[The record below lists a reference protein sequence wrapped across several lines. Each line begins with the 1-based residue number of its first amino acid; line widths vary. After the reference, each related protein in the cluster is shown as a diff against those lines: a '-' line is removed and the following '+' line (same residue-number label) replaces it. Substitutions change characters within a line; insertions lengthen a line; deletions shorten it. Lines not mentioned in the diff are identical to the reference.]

1 MITNSGYEFMLIDI
15 SEQIWAFMRYY
26 TQEAERPVDV
36 LQMMFQ
42 MNYCVPG
49 NPCSVHGL
57 TQTQH
62 GLLDDFV
69 EFGLIHKQK
78 GKDKRGLFYPTSLG
92 VNIVFGQSKQQQI
105 KAAQE
110 SLGQVGQFHRQS
122 ADDRPDAGK
131 GGLESEGQSSSSG
144 MFVILETNFKCYVY
158 TQSSLHVEMLKLFLS
173 IECILPNLV
182 VGLVTR
188 RSINSAFKKGIEA
201 KQIIHFLEQNAHPLC
216 RRRHKLLPDNVTDQI
231 ILWERERNRITLNG
245 GILYHDFESDDQFLA
260 VVNFALDKGI
270 HRWSNKTKHQLFVDA
285 RHHEMVKTFFQ
296 ELKGRA

>member
-1 MITNSGYEFMLIDI
+1 MLIDI
-15 SEQIWAFMRYY
+15 SEQIWSFMRYY
-26 TQEAERPVDV
+26 TQEAERQVDV

-49 NPCSVHGL
+49 NPCAVAAL
-57 TQTQH
+57 TETQQQ
-62 GLLDDFV
+62 LLGDFV
-69 EFGLIHKQK
+69 EFGLIYRKRR
-78 GKDKRGLFYPTSLG
+78 GKDSADLFYPTSLG
-92 VNIVFGQSKQQQI
+92 VNIVFGQSKQQQM

-110 SLGQVGQFHRQS
+110 SLGQVGQFQRDVRS
-122 ADDRPDAGK
+122 ANGQDISSQDNDG
-131 GGLESEGQSSSSG
+131 EGPSSSSG

-158 TQSSLHVEMLKLFLS
+158 TQSSLHVEMLKLFLT

-188 RSINSAFKKGIEA
+188 KSINSAFKKGIEA

-245 GILYHDFESDDQFLA
+245 GVLYHDFESEEQFLA
-260 VVNFALDKGI
+260 VVSFALDKGI
-270 HRWSNKTKHQLFVDA
+270 HRWSNKSKHQLFVDA
-285 RHHEMVKTFFQ
+285 QHHDTVKGFFQ
-296 ELKGRA
+296 QLRDRS